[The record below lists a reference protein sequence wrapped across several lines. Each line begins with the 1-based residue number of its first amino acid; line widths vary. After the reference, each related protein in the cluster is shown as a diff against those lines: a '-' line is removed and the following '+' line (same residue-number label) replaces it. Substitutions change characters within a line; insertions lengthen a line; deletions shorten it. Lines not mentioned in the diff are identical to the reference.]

1 METVAYFL
9 IAVFALMIV
18 LFMLGAA
25 KLAAQA
31 DQQSE
36 AIGRAVKR
44 MSRERETQDSV
55 IGTAAGPRN
64 VNPV

>member
-1 METVAYFL
+1 
-9 IAVFALMIV
+9 
-18 LFMLGAA
+18 MLGAA

>member
-1 METVAYFL
+1 VETVAYFL
-9 IAVFALMIV
+9 IALFALMIV

-36 AIGRAVKR
+36 AIGRAVRR
-44 MSRERETQDSV
+44 MSRELGV
-55 IGTAAGPRN
+55 K
-64 VNPV
+64 